1 MEQFNL
7 TRNLGR
13 AFDTTINMA
22 RLMLSGTLDRFPN
35 VRFVFSHL
43 GGAFFAIKNRLNP
56 AHFDKRPKSFFE
68 KYKRRIFVDTA
79 PPFWGPEEIRFAVH
93 MMGENQVL
101 LGSDF
106 PTVGLLKDSVA
117 IIRKAKTTTQVKKKI
132 LGDNAR
138 RLFK

>member
-1 MEQFNL
+1 
-7 TRNLGR
+7 
-13 AFDTTINMA
+13 
-22 RLMLSGTLDRFPN
+22 
-35 VRFVFSHL
+35 
-43 GGAFFAIKNRLNP
+43 
-56 AHFDKRPKSFFE
+56 
-68 KYKRRIFVDTA
+68 
-79 PPFWGPEEIRFAVH
+79 